1 MGLDVTDSS
10 NLQLNWKNQIT
21 ILLGSD
27 VNLDYEMGVAATT
40 IRTIIGSYGESAKGQ
55 IDMRSY
61 SDADSSN
68 DEAVFIPQD
77 LLDRNRAAA
86 AG

>member
-1 MGLDVTDSS
+1 MAVNMSTSS
-10 NLQLNWKNQIT
+10 QKQDFIPV
-21 ILLGSD
+21 LLGSD